1 MPPLTSYSVSL
12 VALLLISTGAPHAQT
27 QIQDQTQPQNQTKP
41 QGSANDPRYVEGS
54 GLRTAVDDD
63 YGLHVVLDDGR
74 PVYVM
79 VTDQAHGDGLAPLD
93 SCYDRCLE
101 EWPLVT
107 VRGDVQ
113 DLQLGEGMDPALVDV
128 SDWEDEQVLLYSGQ
142 PLFLFFRDE
151 PGQPPAGQEIF
162 SFGGYWALISP
173 QGEPIRTGIVPEAD
187 RN

>member
-1 MPPLTSYSVSL
+1 MRPLASFPIFLAAS
-12 VALLLISTGAPHAQT
+12 LLISAASAHAQT
-27 QIQDQTQPQNQTKP
+27 
-41 QGSANDPRYVEGS
+41 DPRHIEGS

-63 YGLHVVLDDGR
+63 YGLHVVLDNGR

-79 VTDQAHGDGLAPLD
+79 VTDQAHGDGRAPLD

-107 VRGDVQ
+107 VKGDVH
-113 DLQLGEGMDPALVDV
+113 LGEGLDPALVEV

-142 PLFLFFRDE
+142 PLFLFYRDE
-151 PGQPPAGQEIF
+151 PGEQPVGQEIF

-173 QGEPIRTGIVPEAD
+173 QGQPIRTGIVPEAD